1 MYNAGLHEILTTR
14 LWDMHPIVLQAYSGQ
29 VMHNVYGRIPFVIE
43 HENLLRSSMVCSNT
57 NYKEQVYAGEAAYAD
72 NLKSDDKLINIIG
85 INGPVTRGGGACS
98 YGSKEIRDLVM
109 QAADMSQT
117 IGHIFCIDTP
127 GGSAQSTCD
136 FEQAIDYLH
145 GRGQKAIAFVDGMAC
160 SAGYALAAM
169 CDEIYV
175 MHPNHQV
182 GCIGTMCAFYA
193 QRHGDENE
201 NTHER
206 YIELYAEGSPYK
218 NREFREASEGNYDS
232 LMADL
237 NRSAED
243 FKVMVRKN
251 RPNISDEQLLG
262 DTYDAADVVGS
273 MIDGIGDLGYCI
285 ERMLEI
291 TGEQSMEPVEEPV
304 ETPSADDVDEQGE
317 TYVVNENEMTEI
329 ENNNQIQ
336 KEMKDYLNIQAA
348 LGENALCSDREDALF
363 LNAEQ
368 CEVLEQHLGEC
379 EQKANALD
387 AKMTEIA
394 SLNAMIETL
403 KAEHAEAINKL
414 NEEHASAIE
423 TLNAEHATAVEEL
436 GKAHDSAIE
445 TLKAEHI
452 EAINA
457 LNVQLEDVNKELTQ
471 AKEDISAKEA
481 EIVALSEQTVEAPKP
496 VEAPIDNNVVAEK
509 EHDGRVCKENMT
521 AKERRE
527 ALAKQWGKPN
537 Y

>member
-14 LWDMHPIVLQAYSGQ
+14 LWDMHPTALQAYSGQ
-29 VMHNVYGRIPFVIE
+29 VMHNVYGRIPFIIE
-43 HENLLRSSMVCSNT
+43 HENLLRPSMVCSNS
-57 NYKEQVYAGEAAYAD
+57 NYKEVVYAGDAEYAS

-85 INGPVTRGGGACS
+85 INGPITRGGGACS
-98 YGSKEIRDLVM
+98 YGSKEIRDFVM
-109 QAADMSQT
+109 QAADMPQT

-127 GGSAQSTCD
+127 GGSAQSKYD

-145 GRGQKAIAFVDGMAC
+145 ERGQKAIAFVDGMAC

-201 NTHER
+201 QTHER

-218 NREFREASEGNYDS
+218 NREFREAAEGNYES

-243 FKVMVRKN
+243 FKGMVRTN
-251 RPNISDEQLLG
+251 RPNISEEQLLG
-262 DTYDAADVVGS
+262 DTYDAVDVVGS

-291 TGEQSMEPVEEPV
+291 TGEQVAEPVEEPV
-304 ETPSADDVDEQGE
+304 ETPSNDDVESTE
-317 TYVVNENEMTEI
+317 VEENEMKEN
-329 ENNNQIQ
+329 ENDNDNNNQIQ
-336 KEMKDYLNIQAA
+336 KEMKDYLKIQAA
-348 LGENALCSDREDALF
+348 LGENALCSDKEDALF

-387 AKMTEIA
+387 AKMTENA

-423 TLNAEHATAVEEL
+423 TLKTEHATAVEEL

-445 TLKAEHI
+445 TLKAEHT

-496 VEAPIDNNVVAEK
+496 VEAPADNNVVAEK
-509 EHDGRVCKENMT
+509 EYDGRVCKENMT

>member
-14 LWDMHPIVLQAYSGQ
+14 LWDMHPTALQAYSGQ
-29 VMHNVYGRIPFVIE
+29 VMYNVYGRIPFIIE
-43 HENLLRSSMVCSNT
+43 HENLLRPSMVCSKS
-57 NYKEQVYAGEAAYAD
+57 NYKEQVYAGDAEYMSGLTA
-72 NLKSDDKLINIIG
+72 DDKVINIIS
-85 INGPVTRGGGACS
+85 INGPITRGGGACS
-98 YGSKEIRDLVM
+98 YGSKEIRDFVK
-109 QAADMSQT
+109 QAADIPQT

-127 GGSAQSTCD
+127 GGSAQSKYD
-136 FEQAIDYLH
+136 FEQAINYLH
-145 GRGQKAIAFVDGMAC
+145 ERGQKAIAFVDGMAC

-175 MHPNHQV
+175 MHPNHQI
-182 GCIGTMCAFYA
+182 GCIGTMCAFYS
-193 QRHGDENE
+193 QRNGDENE
-201 NTHER
+201 QTHER

-218 NREFREASEGNYDS
+218 NREFREAADGNYDS

-243 FKVMVRKN
+243 FKAMVRAN
-251 RPNISDEQLLG
+251 RPNITDEQLLG
-262 DTYDAADVVGS
+262 DTYDASEVVGT
-273 MIDGIGDLGYCI
+273 MVDGIGDLNDCI
-285 ERMLEI
+285 VRMLEI
-291 TGEQSMEPVEEPV
+291 TNQTDSEPGMVTEP
-304 ETPSADDVDEQGE
+304 DGE
-317 TYVVNENEMTEI
+317 TIDND
-329 ENNNQIQ
+329 NNNQIQ
-336 KEMKDYLNIQAA
+336 KEMKDYLKIQAA
-348 LGENALCSDREDALF
+348 LGENALCSDKEDALF

-387 AKMTEIA
+387 AKMTENA

-423 TLNAEHATAVEEL
+423 TLKAEHATAVEEL

-445 TLKAEHI
+445 TLKAEHT

-471 AKEDISAKEA
+471 AKDDISAKEA
-481 EIVALSEQTVEAPKP
+481 EIVALSERTVEAPKP
-496 VEAPIDNNVVAEK
+496 AEAPADNNVVAEK